1 MKKRSD
7 ILAFIRFYLNLTIEK
22 SAELLN
28 TSKSS
33 YYNYENGRQK
43 VPVEIIEA
51 FADMIHVSSEELL
64 SDNCYLILLN
74 DSIEQISAGAEFYI
88 KIFTDPSC
96 SSTYNVMKL
105 KVSAENKNRK
115 CGSRLIQ
122 LKVL

>member
-43 VPVEIIEA
+43 VPAEIIEA

-88 KIFTDPSC
+88 KIFSN
-96 SSTYNVMKL
+96 Y
-105 KVSAENKNRK
+105 
-115 CGSRLIQ
+115 
-122 LKVL
+122 